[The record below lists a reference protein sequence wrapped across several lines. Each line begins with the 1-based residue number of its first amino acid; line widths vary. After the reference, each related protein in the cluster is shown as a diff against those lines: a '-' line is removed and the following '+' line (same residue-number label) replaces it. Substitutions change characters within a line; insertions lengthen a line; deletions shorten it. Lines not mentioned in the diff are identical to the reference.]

1 MTNLPKLPKVV
12 SGVRYPDGQLESQIN
27 AVMKTDPSA
36 YIREVKKL
44 MADIK
49 EYQEC
54 LEIQGYRLEKLESL
68 DPNEIYAK
76 KVLIIR

>member
-12 SGVRYPDGQLESQIN
+12 PGVRYPDGQIETQVD

-44 MADIK
+44 VADIK

-54 LEIQGYRLEKLESL
+54 LELQGYRLEKLVTL